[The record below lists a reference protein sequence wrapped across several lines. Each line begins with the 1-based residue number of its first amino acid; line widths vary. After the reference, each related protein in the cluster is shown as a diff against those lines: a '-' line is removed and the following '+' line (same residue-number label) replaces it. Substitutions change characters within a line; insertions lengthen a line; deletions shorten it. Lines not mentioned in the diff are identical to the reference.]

1 MVYEKRSNPLLDA
14 DFLRELDEHR
24 EKEVWAKIIALTKD
38 EEPVEEITGEI
49 SGGDIGLDGS
59 SSVRRTCSLQMVA
72 KDININNYY

>member
-1 MVYEKRSNPLLDA
+1 MLDR
-14 DFLRELDEHR
+14 DFLKQLDEHR
-24 EKEVWAKIIALTKD
+24 EKEVWAKIIALTND

-49 SGGDIGLDGS
+49 SEGDIGLDGS